1 VGGLRPPIF
10 IFNCTYVFK
19 SPLPTFLH
27 QRRKVG
33 KRRRPA
39 GLSCV
44 LIRLF
49 AGNGHCAFAYALLG
63 ELRLQ
68 NIDLLFALVL
78 TTPIL
83 LRKAGL
89 GILIALITLF
99 SGKSFLI
106 KQNKLLPW
114 VLKYYSFL
122 PLTE

>member
-1 VGGLRPPIF
+1 LFFYFFRGRTPSPPSYLFKYI
-10 IFNCTYVFK
+10 YVFE

-39 GLSCV
+39 GLFCV

-49 AGNGHCAFAYALLG
+49 AGNGHRAFAYALLG

-78 TTPIL
+78 TNPIL

-89 GILIALITLF
+89 GTLIALITLF
-99 SGKSFLI
+99 SGKPFRD
-106 KQNKLLPW
+106 
-114 VLKYYSFL
+114 
-122 PLTE
+122 

>member
-1 VGGLRPPIF
+1 LIF
-10 IFNCTYVFK
+10 KDNQIFL
-19 SPLPTFLH
+19 PLLPTFLH

-39 GLSCV
+39 GLPCV

-49 AGNGHCAFAYALLG
+49 AGNGHRAFAYALLG

-89 GILIALITLF
+89 
-99 SGKSFLI
+99 FL
-106 KQNKLLPW
+106 NLP
-114 VLKYYSFL
+114 
-122 PLTE
+122 